1 MIISNCLTMPS
12 NRLTSTRR
20 PSSIRALRVN
30 KALVS
35 TNNNSSSALSN
46 NSNNNTR
53 LLESKV
59 GKLLNLSIL
68 YYTNSNNKLDSF
80 KQLLNRLLSIGRLI
94 IPILELSE
102 VS

>member
-12 NRLTSTRR
+12 NRLTNTER

-46 NSNNNTR
+46 NSSDNTR

-59 GKLLNLSIL
+59 GKFLNLSIL
-68 YYTNSNNKLDSF
+68 YCTNSNNKLDLS
-80 KQLLNRLLSIGRLI
+80 KELLNRLLSISRLI
-94 IPILELSE
+94 IPILEPSKLS
-102 VS
+102 